1 MQRCQCAAHTQSV
14 KCHLDGQITK
24 NKGVKRE
31 AYLVGG
37 LLKCSLQHKKQ
48 KIQQSAE
55 AKGESFD
62 SARVVSQ
69 LEAID
74 SQARCSDRLMQLSL
88 DLFFSVPVGMR
99 KGDKGEQEDEESDAD
114 VSADRAKDTPLIED
128 QTQGELHSAVESE
141 EVKESE
147 ESNEITEIDVVTEIA
162 EIKAVKEI
170 EEVSNG
176 KEVITT
182 HQEDDSLVLN
192 EISKAYISKN
202 DLGVTEETDR
212 VSEWIMDL
220 LDDAPMKTIDQLEEL
235 AMESLQFA

>member
-1 MQRCQCAAHTQSV
+1 
-14 KCHLDGQITK
+14 
-24 NKGVKRE
+24 
-31 AYLVGG
+31 
-37 LLKCSLQHKKQ
+37 
-48 KIQQSAE
+48 
-55 AKGESFD
+55 
-62 SARVVSQ
+62 
-69 LEAID
+69 
-74 SQARCSDRLMQLSL
+74 
-88 DLFFSVPVGMR
+88 
-99 KGDKGEQEDEESDAD
+99 
-114 VSADRAKDTPLIED
+114 
-128 QTQGELHSAVESE
+128 
-141 EVKESE
+141 
-147 ESNEITEIDVVTEIA
+147 VVTEIA

-182 HQEDDSLVLN
+182 HQEDDSLVLD